1 MKRIA
6 LAIIVSAL
14 AFLVVAGMLSTCV
27 AADSWVSKAGMLR
40 GRSGL
45 GVAVVYGK
53 IYAIGGA
60 SASGFS
66 SFNEQYDPTIGT
78 WTLKESM
85 PTSRSDFG
93 IAVFEDR
100 IYCMGGYY
108 SYSNQGGATAVNE
121 VYNPATDT
129 WETKTPMPTPLL
141 NVQANVI
148 DGKIYVIGRT
158 TNGTLNQVY
167 DPSTDSWITKESIP
181 TIDGSYASV
190 AVGNK
195 IYFFSSEVTQI
206 YDVENDSWSLGSSV
220 PSRVFSGTAVAT
232 TGVFAPKRIYIF
244 GDERAVWQLTTNK
257 VITLSYDPETDRW
270 TECPPTPT
278 GRSSVGVAVVDDLL
292 YVIGGYTIS
301 FSSEGFNP
309 TPKYTFSTL
318 NQQYTPMGYGTVPPT
333 IDVLSP
339 ENATYSSGNVS
350 LAFTTNKPVD
360 WMGYSLDGQEKVTIT
375 DNTTLL
381 ELPSGLHNITVYAK
395 DSFGNIASSEIVP
408 FNIAKPEVSPTTFV
422 AIASGASVAVIFA
435 GALVYFKKR
444 KSHS

>member
-1 MKRIA
+1 MS
-6 LAIIVSAL
+6 L
-14 AFLVVAGMLSTCV
+14 CV
-27 AADSWVSKAGMLR
+27 AQDSWVSKAGMTR

-45 GVAVVYGK
+45 GVAVVDGK

-60 SASGFS
+60 SASGFCS
-66 SFNEQYDPTIGT
+66 INEQYDPAIGT

-85 PTSRSDFG
+85 PTSRSAFG

-100 IYCMGGYY
+100 IYCMGGY
-108 SYSNQGGATAVNE
+108 SYSNQGGAIAVNE

-129 WETKTPMPTPLL
+129 WETKTPMPTPQL

-206 YDVENDSWSLGSSV
+206 YDVKNDSWSLGSSA

-270 TECPPTPT
+270 TECPQTPT

-292 YVIGGYTIS
+292 YVIGGFTTE
-301 FSSEGFNP
+301 FSSVGFNP
-309 TPKYTFSTL
+309 NPTYMYSAA
-318 NQQYTPMGYGTVPPT
+318 NQQYTPIGY
-333 IDVLSP
+333 D
-339 ENATYSSGNVS
+339 
-350 LAFTTNKPVD
+350 
-360 WMGYSLDGQEKVTIT
+360 
-375 DNTTLL
+375 
-381 ELPSGLHNITVYAK
+381 
-395 DSFGNIASSEIVP
+395 IVAP
-408 FNIAKPEVSPTTFV
+408 KISIVSPKTLRIVQPMF
-422 AIASGASVAVIFA
+422 
-435 GALVYFKKR
+435 L
-444 KSHS
+444 